1 MKKQAAAAFL
11 ALLLIALIPLGC
23 AKKEKPENPLFVDG
37 LLWVADSSLD
47 KPYLLVNEKGEVV
60 FQGGDITPT
69 LIDPAN
75 GTAAVCAEKDG
86 KWGIVDS
93 SGKCI
98 IPFEYTRTYPFSD
111 NGLACVI
118 DGRTYLYLNRK
129 GETVIRLGSG
139 EAGGSY
145 LENGLAFVYK
155 DRWYGVI
162 DSKGEAVLPCEY
174 DDVRIYPNVGLIR
187 AVKGDTQF
195 FFDNNGKKVF
205 ELSDEVEVYGFYDDG
220 YSVIMK
226 DRGFG
231 LIDSAG
237 RTLVE
242 PVYASLGSYE
252 YRMLTGGLPK
262 PTVKGTL
269 FKNGRLAFQDAS
281 TMEWGYFDEK
291 GNKVIPA
298 QYSLA
303 DAFASNGIALV
314 GLDGRCFID
323 KSGKVVIGDSF
334 DLVRSFADNG
344 LAAFKKNG
352 KWGYIDSRGNI
363 AIPAQFGYAYK
374 FAKNGLAAVCDT
386 TTHKFGFID
395 KTGKYVI
402 SPEFDLVYSSFFDDG
417 YVIVKVGDK
426 LGVIDSKGNYI
437 IEPKYPSIAGYLL

>member
-60 FQGGDITPT
+60 FQAGDVTPT
-69 LIDPAN
+69 WLEPSN

-139 EAGGSY
+139 EIGGSY

-155 DRWYGVI
+155 EGWYGVI

-187 AVKGDTQF
+187 AVRGDTQYF
-195 FFDNNGKKVF
+195 FNDYGKKVF
-205 ELSDEVEVYGFYDDG
+205 ELSDEVEVCGFYDDG

-252 YRMLTGGLPK
+252 YLMLTGGRPK

-298 QYSLA
+298 QYSFA
-303 DAFASNGIALV
+303 DAFASNGLALV
-314 GLDGRCFID
+314 SLEKSKSIIDANGRIVF
-323 KSGKVVIGDSF
+323 KSDN
-334 DLVRSFADNG
+334 LVRGYSDNG
-344 LAAFKKNG
+344 LAPFNDGG

-363 AIPAQFGYAYK
+363 AIPANFGYAYK
-374 FAKNGLAAVCDT
+374 FAKNGLAAVRDT
-386 TTHKFGFID
+386 ETLKFGFID

-402 SPEFDLVYSSFFDDG
+402 SPKFDLVYSVFFDDG
-417 YVIVKVGDK
+417 YTVVKVGDK

-437 IEPKYPSIAGYLL
+437 IEPKYTSIAGYLL